1 MVDLARSLLY
11 QPIDKITIHRRTVY
25 EKGSEFQE
33 IIFDRFIDYRNF
45 LKEIYIYGG
54 KIIMSVGLW
63 VAVTVVLGLA
73 AMGLCFL
80 FLKACEKI

>member
-1 MVDLARSLLY
+1 VVAFGTLIALVVSVNLD
-11 QPIDKITIHRRTVY
+11 D
-25 EKGSEFQE
+25 
-33 IIFDRFIDYRNF
+33 NF
-45 LKEIYIYGG
+45 LQNLYIYGG
-54 KIIMSVGLW
+54 KIIMSIGLW

>member
-11 QPIDKITIHRRTVY
+11 QPIDKTIHRRTVY